1 MSNEPASRSR
11 CARYGSIAG
20 ALAAALIVCPLEAQ
34 TTSAELTAEQRRVID
49 VGEQVFVTRDS
60 ATTPWPMAWVY
71 QFIDATPEEAAAV
84 FADAERQVDYVPD
97 LKRSR
102 IVRRPGPNVMDV
114 EQEMRVPL
122 VADEWWEVRD
132 TVSARESG
140 SYRIAWTLLRA
151 RSTKSVAGYAHFE
164 PYGNALTGRDGTLLT
179 YHNFAI
185 PGRGLAGFGPIK
197 RHALKKVRETARALR
212 DQVERAR
219 GEHPERLAEQVAA
232 LREMLGATPLGPP

>member
-1 MSNEPASRSR
+1 M
-11 CARYGSIAG
+11 ITG
-20 ALAAALIVCPLEAQ
+20 ALSAAWIALALEAQ
-34 TTSAELTAEQRRVID
+34 TTSAQLTSEQRRLLD
-49 VGEQVFVTRDS
+49 AGEQVFVTRDS
-60 ATTPWPMAWVY
+60 ATKPWPMAWVY
-71 QFIDATPEEAAAV
+71 EFIDAAPEEAAAV

-102 IVRRPGPNVMDV
+102 IVRRPAPSVVDV

-132 TVSARESG
+132 TVSAQDDG

-151 RSTKSVAGYAHFE
+151 RSTKSSVGYAHFE
-164 PYGNALTGRDGTLLT
+164 PYRNTVTGRDGTLLT

-212 DQVERAR
+212 DQVERER
-219 GEHPERLAEQVAA
+219 GQHSELLAEQVAA
-232 LREMLGATPLGPP
+232 LREMLRATPLDPL